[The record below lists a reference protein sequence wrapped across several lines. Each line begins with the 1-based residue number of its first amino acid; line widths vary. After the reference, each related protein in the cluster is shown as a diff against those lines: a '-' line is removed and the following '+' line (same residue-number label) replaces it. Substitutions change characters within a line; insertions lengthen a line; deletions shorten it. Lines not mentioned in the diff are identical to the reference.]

1 MTHKKLTRAPFQER
15 SCAKKGVML
24 AGSYLSFKKNFV
36 KGRRTCREA
45 SYLLTLSSTLL
56 VVGLYSAHGCHQRK
70 PSRLGPHPDCLAG
83 SNYWPPGHQTR
94 KNKSKRRDFR
104 GTLSL
109 SPPVSLFSV
118 HCEK

>member
-1 MTHKKLTRAPFQER
+1 MTHKKLTRAPFKRGVVQER
-15 SCAKKGVML
+15 VML

-45 SYLLTLSSTLL
+45 GYQLTLSSTLL

-70 PSRLGPHPDCLAG
+70 PSGLGPHPDCLAG
-83 SNYWPPGHQTR
+83 SNYWSPGHQTR
-94 KNKSKRRDFR
+94 KNKSKRRVFR

-109 SPPVSLFSV
+109 SPPVSLFFV